1 MNESIESSR
10 DYLKEPYSRILTP
23 DDETGTY
30 TAEIREFPGCVAQG
44 NTIEEAYKNLE
55 VAAESWIEVSLGMGQ
70 EIPAPAQEESYSGR
84 VAFRL
89 PKSLHRR
96 AAQAAE
102 RNGTSL
108 NQFLVAAVAEQ
119 LGAEKLCE
127 QLAERSEQQL
137 RYVQAAEQRAIGL
150 MRNTVGWFGNFETPS
165 LSPLSF
171 AGGGIIRLQQGTPE
185 PEQSG
190 AAVGRGKSNMSL
202 KQPSPSS

>member
-1 MNESIESSR
+1 MNESIESPR

-44 NTIEEAYKNLE
+44 DTIEEAYKNLE

-70 EIPAPAQEESYSGR
+70 EIPTPVQEESYSGR

-137 RYVQAAEQRAIGL
+137 RYAQAVERRAIGL
-150 MRNTVGWFGNFETPS
+150 TRNLVGWSGDPEALST
-165 LSPLSF
+165 LSPLVLTGS
-171 AGGGIIRLQQGTPE
+171 IVRWQEETPE
-185 PEQSG
+185 SEQPG
-190 AAVGRGKSNMSL
+190 AAVGRGKFNIPL
-202 KQPSPSS
+202 KQSTLSS